1 MGVAVHETRH
11 DDAAIGVDVLVAGV
25 GGLELGLVADGNDGV
40 AVDGNRAVLEVG
52 LLGVSGDDATI
63 ADNKHGAPFIVAGGG

>member
-1 MGVAVHETRH
+1 M
-11 DDAAIGVDVLVAGV
+11 GVDVLVAGV